1 MKGNKLNVIGIFA
14 VWAIL
19 SLYLLSTQKNDN
31 TAEKM
36 MEDYEY
42 LWENLEENFPLFEAA
57 ENKYK
62 IDRNQIYFK
71 YKEKL
76 ISLKTQ
82 NLTEFYQLLCQ
93 CLNEFRE
100 VGHLCVVDLD
110 KFKMYQDMVKNN
122 IGIGPEFQV
131 YKKEKARKAYENL
144 EQMWRGKNL
153 NAAINNTSQPEN
165 SIYLRYYGEIPIV
178 SIESFACSDKS
189 EVISMIQKMKSIL
202 EKCNQASDIIIDL
215 RGNRGGNSLVW
226 NYGFLPFLGKNEL
239 IMSSYHACIN
249 GEINRKVFP
258 MDFLRET
265 RYSIEESGRHINYE
279 IESYMINKNT
289 DISTLT
295 KYAMDELN
303 ITELER
309 CDLLLKITK
318 RMEIKNS
325 EEWSLKGQIWC
336 LMDEN
341 TASTA
346 MDFAMTLQNVGATLV
361 GSENVGKMGGSLI
374 APAQVAMMLPNSG
387 LIVQYSPY
395 YVLNEDG
402 SCAEFGIHP
411 DIIADDMEFWLWEKF
426 GKGK

>member
-189 EVISMIQKMKSIL
+189 EVISMIQKMKSI
-202 EKCNQASDIIIDL
+202 
-215 RGNRGGNSLVW
+215 W
-226 NYGFLPFLGKNEL
+226 KNV
-239 IMSSYHACIN
+239 I
-249 GEINRKVFP
+249 
-258 MDFLRET
+258 
-265 RYSIEESGRHINYE
+265 RHQT
-279 IESYMINKNT
+279 S
-289 DISTLT
+289 
-295 KYAMDELN
+295 
-303 ITELER
+303 
-309 CDLLLKITK
+309 
-318 RMEIKNS
+318 
-325 EEWSLKGQIWC
+325 
-336 LMDEN
+336 
-341 TASTA
+341 
-346 MDFAMTLQNVGATLV
+346 
-361 GSENVGKMGGSLI
+361 
-374 APAQVAMMLPNSG
+374 
-387 LIVQYSPY
+387 
-395 YVLNEDG
+395 
-402 SCAEFGIHP
+402 
-411 DIIADDMEFWLWEKF
+411 
-426 GKGK
+426 